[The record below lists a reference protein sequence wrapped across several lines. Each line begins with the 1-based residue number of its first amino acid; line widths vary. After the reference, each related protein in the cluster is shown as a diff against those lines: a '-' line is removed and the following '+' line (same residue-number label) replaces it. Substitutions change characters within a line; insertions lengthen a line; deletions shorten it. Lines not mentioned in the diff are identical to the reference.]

1 MENLQRT
8 FILLGMLIPA
18 LFKILLDASLAANK
32 TSPYFTTIC
41 NHKHSTKLH
50 RSLGKEKIDKQNDV
64 QYKVP
69 HPHSQSSCP
78 S

>member
-18 LFKILLDASLAANK
+18 LFKILLEASFAANR
-32 TSPYFTTIC
+32 TSPYLTTIC
-41 NHKHSTKLH
+41 SHKHSTKLH
-50 RSLGKEKIDKQNDV
+50 RLLGKEKIDKQSDV

-69 HPHSQSSCP
+69 H
-78 S
+78 